1 MVART
6 DETTGAP
13 TQFAIKA
20 YGPVVS
26 GFYGAENIDIGAYEK
41 FKRIRLNTP
50 NVSEIISV
58 HDSEGNEYFEVD
70 YLSQDMIYKEVSNRN
85 FKNDNVPSILKPTLV
100 SRKFTVVQERGNTF
114 IQFGSGKDGA
124 TNVAADPQQ
133 VAMNVFGKDYVTDT
147 TFDPTRLSQNENF
160 GIVPSDTTLRITYR
174 VTNPTN
180 SNIATG
186 QLNVV
191 SEALI
196 DFVDRSLLLPEKA
209 ANVISSVEVSNET
222 PINGEVRTPNT
233 DELKQR
239 IYDTFPTQNRAVTQA
254 DYENVA
260 YRMPYKFGS
269 IKRCSVQRDPDSAKR
284 NLNMYVI
291 SEDEFGKLVETNS
304 TIKKNLKTWL
314 NQYRMINDTIDILDP
329 FVINL
334 GIQFVVK
341 GSSGANKYTLLQ
353 RCIRAL
359 KDKYD
364 TCYYIGEAFY
374 ISDVYS
380 ELKKVDGVLDVV
392 KVKLVNKTGSEYSSV
407 TININDNL
415 SPDGD
420 YLIVPKNAIV
430 EIKYP
435 MTDIEGRIR

>member
-1 MVART
+1 M
-6 DETTGAP
+6 
-13 TQFAIKA
+13 
-20 YGPVVS
+20 
-26 GFYGAENIDIGAYEK
+26 
-41 FKRIRLNTP
+41 
-50 NVSEIISV
+50 
-58 HDSEGNEYFEVD
+58 
-70 YLSQDMIYKEVSNRN
+70 
-85 FKNDNVPSILKPTLV
+85 
-100 SRKFTVVQERGNTF
+100 
-114 IQFGSGKDGA
+114 
-124 TNVAADPQQ
+124 
-133 VAMNVFGKDYVTDT
+133 
-147 TFDPTRLSQNENF
+147 
-160 GIVPSDTTLRITYR
+160 PSDTTLRITFR

-180 SNIATG
+180 SNLATG
-186 QLNVV
+186 QLNNV
-191 SEALI
+191 SEPLV
-196 DFVDRSLLLPEKA
+196 DFVDRSLLLPAKA
-209 ANVISSVEVSNET
+209 SKVIGSVEVSNET
-222 PINGEVRTPNT
+222 PITGEVRTPNT

-239 IYDTFPTQNRAVTQA
+239 IFDTFPTQNRAVTQA

-260 YRMPYKFGS
+260 YRMPFKFGS

-291 SEDEFGKLVETNS
+291 SEDEFGNLIETNS

-329 FVINL
+329 FIINL

-353 RCIRAL
+353 RCVRAL
-359 KDKYD
+359 KDKYQ

-380 ELKKVDGVLDVV
+380 ELKNVDGVLDVV
-392 KVKLVNKTGSEYSSV
+392 KVKLVNKTGAEYSSV
-407 TININDNL
+407 TVDINDNL